1 MQCESKKVRGV
12 KGRERGEGNIKYTNI
27 SLIFIKA
34 ETEIFPD

>member
-1 MQCESKKVRGV
+1 MQYESKKVRGV
-12 KGRERGEGNIKYTNI
+12 KGGKRERDMEYTNI